1 MSNLEKKTSGGGL
14 RQRRFDRQQVRL
26 VGWGL
31 IIGLIAGTLVSLYR
45 YAISTGIGFARSM
58 YTAIADRP
66 LLLVPWAVSAAGI
79 GLILWHITKW
89 EPTSSGSGIPQVKG
103 TVLMGLRMRWA
114 NVLVARFAGGILGSL
129 FGLSLGREGP
139 SVHISAA
146 AAKGLVGNRT
156 EDTTETRC
164 FITGGAAAGISAAF
178 NAPLSGIVFALEEV
192 SHSFS
197 APVLLAAMASALG
210 ADVISSYV
218 FGLTPVLD
226 FVTMP
231 RLDYTGYLWIAPLG
245 ATVGILGAVINRVFI
260 GFQSFFIRLPA
271 WAGPVLAIVIA
282 LPLGLFMPDVL
293 GGGEN
298 LVSLA
303 ENVNA
308 GLGLMLLLMV
318 VKLVF
323 SGTSFGSGVP
333 GGIFMP
339 IMATGAL
346 GGAAIG
352 IAASQYDGLDSTLI
366 PLFAALGMAGT
377 LASSVRAPVTAI
389 LLVTEM
395 TGSFVQLLPVAG
407 CVLVAFLVS
416 GLLRAQPI
424 YDLLLSSYLDRHP
437 EAETENGKLVRVSQT
452 SG

>member
-303 ENVNA
+303 ENVN
-308 GLGLMLLLMV
+308 
-318 VKLVF
+318 
-323 SGTSFGSGVP
+323 
-333 GGIFMP
+333 
-339 IMATGAL
+339 
-346 GGAAIG
+346 
-352 IAASQYDGLDSTLI
+352 
-366 PLFAALGMAGT
+366 
-377 LASSVRAPVTAI
+377 
-389 LLVTEM
+389 
-395 TGSFVQLLPVAG
+395 
-407 CVLVAFLVS
+407 S
-416 GLLRAQPI
+416 GL
-424 YDLLLSSYLDRHP
+424 
-437 EAETENGKLVRVSQT
+437 
-452 SG
+452 